1 MRRSLLILF
10 AKQVIKNALLN
21 KAVLV
26 LLGIIALLLVYAG
39 YSGAKIYSDQTANRI
54 RYQQEVREHW
64 EDMPDK
70 HPHRMAH
77 YGYIAFRPKH
87 PLSVFDFGIES
98 YTGNAVFLEAH
109 KQNSVNFSEAGF
121 SSGMLRFGEISL
133 AMILQVLL
141 PLVIFFVGFNTVA
154 ADRENGTL
162 KILLSQGATWKEI
175 ITGKTIGL
183 LAIALPVLFFAV
195 IVLMLTGFS
204 YSSLSFGMDEWL
216 RILLITFSYAI
227 YLAIVSLIAVLFSS
241 VSKTARLAL
250 VSLIGVWLLFVV
262 ILPRASQAAGAAIF
276 PSLSKIEFEAGI
288 ESDLIKKGDSHDPN
302 DPYYKGLKDSL
313 LKVYKVDSIVQLP
326 FNYSG
331 FQMKEGERISAEIY
345 QQHLQALLDNYTRQN
360 SISRILAFVNPFA
373 AQRNLSMGLS
383 GTDFNTYSWFQQQA
397 EDYRYQL
404 AQQMNELQIKL
415 ISNRRPAQHEAPHSI
430 SRDHWK
436 AFPDFAYQ
444 RPPLGKVVEDE
455 LGSLAA
461 LLLWA
466 AMLVVLVAVISKKLK
481 AV

>member
-1 MRRSLLILF
+1 
-10 AKQVIKNALLN
+10 V
-21 KAVLV
+21 V
-26 LLGIIALLLVYAG
+26 AG
-39 YSGAKIYSDQTANRI
+39 
-54 RYQQEVREHW
+54 
-64 EDMPDK
+64 
-70 HPHRMAH
+70 
-77 YGYIAFRPKH
+77 
-87 PLSVFDFGIES
+87 LS
-98 YTGNAVFLEAH
+98 
-109 KQNSVNFSEAGF
+109 F
-121 SSGMLRFGEISL
+121 SSFSL
-133 AMILQVLL
+133 GV
-141 PLVIFFVGFNTVA
+141 
-154 ADRENGTL
+154 
-162 KILLSQGATWKEI
+162 
-175 ITGKTIGL
+175 
-183 LAIALPVLFFAV
+183 
-195 IVLMLTGFS
+195 
-204 YSSLSFGMDEWL
+204 DEWL
-216 RILLITFSYAI
+216 RTLLITFSYAI
-227 YLAIVSLIAVLFSS
+227 YLAIMSLIAVLFSS
-241 VSKTARLAL
+241 VCKTARLAL

-276 PSLSKIEFEAGI
+276 PSLSKVEFEAGI

-345 QQHLQALLDNYTRQN
+345 QQHLRDLLNNYIRQN
-360 SISRILAFVNPFA
+360 SVSRMLALVNPFA

-415 ISNRRPAQHEAPHSI
+415 ISNRRPAQNEAPHSI

-436 AFPDFAYQ
+436 AFPDFVYQ
-444 RPPLGKVVEDE
+444 RPSLGKVLNDE
-455 LGSLAA
+455 LLSVAA

-466 AMLVVLVAVISKKLK
+466 VMLVALVIVISEKLK